1 MIKISIISVTF
12 GILIV
17 VFGNHHLNRLYTEA
31 LNDISSG
38 DYTDAIDKLEW
49 ISQFKSNSLLERH
62 LEQAIYEEK
71 TIPVVKEFFNT
82 LEDVYQKIKTASSVK
97 EVIILCQSLKDAF
110 REFESLDVRE
120 GSEISDFILKIKNN
134 EMYELLK
141 EDYVFGNELNSI
153 VNTFGLSSLVAEM
166 AVYTAT
172 EIPSRCI
179 ESLLEYE
186 MPQQLLKD

>member
-1 MIKISIISVTF
+1 MGMKIE
-12 GILIV
+12 GE
-17 VFGNHHLNRLYTEA
+17 HKRQRQLNRL
-31 LNDISSG
+31 
-38 DYTDAIDKLEW
+38 
-49 ISQFKSNSLLERH
+49 LERIH
-62 LEQAIYEEK
+62 LGDGEDCRISFQEGSGFR
-71 TIPVVKEFFNT
+71 VK
-82 LEDVYQKIKTASSVK
+82 
-97 EVIILCQSLKDAF
+97 
-110 REFESLDVRE
+110 RE